1 MGCSAV
7 GIIRFLPRNSL
18 FVSRN
23 RESRFRVMRGLP
35 LFFAIHPYAM
45 THRSALLA
53 TLLLVLNAPLAQAQ
67 VHIDQA
73 VQEASTTRAWLDLYL
88 YVGGSDDWNAV
99 SAAWD
104 AKRVPQPA
112 RLQMLRQ
119 RLEQQ
124 GASRLDDLEQAIR
137 QHGLGEN
144 SVQRYWLAPV
154 IRLKVATQELAWLA
168 SLPMVESIHLVPS
181 LSVDEAHSLPALPVP
196 GGHESAHDLLGASWM
211 WAQGYTGHGRKVYI
225 IDSGVDPGHPAL
237 GSTFWGNFVPASQA
251 WFDPGGSGLPRACD
265 NHGTLV
271 AGVIL
276 GLNAANAD
284 TTGMAPGAVWMA
296 SPAAGN
302 PACQTVDMLAALQFA
317 LDPDGDPATSHDL
330 PDVINNSWSIQLGA
344 PDAEC
349 TGLYRDAFA
358 AIEAAGIAVVF
369 SAGNLGPGPQ
379 TIPSPKNLNIN
390 PVNVFTVGSVNGNQA
405 ALPLAFTS
413 SRGPSTCTGGDSI
426 KPEVVAPGVSVRTTT
441 LNGAYSTA
449 TGTSFAA
456 PQAAGAVLLLKE
468 AFPAASGRQL
478 LESLYFTANDL
489 GAAGEDNEFGMGIFS
504 LENAFNWL
512 VAQGFV
518 PQPVSDSNNIRLTNL
533 NLGPS
538 PTCDTL
544 ISPFLSLENA
554 GPNAITE
561 LVAVVTWQ
569 GITDTVVW
577 QGSLASGNTGF
588 WGLPGEALAVG
599 HGTWSLEVVLVNGT
613 EDPHWLDNS
622 VSGSVVRR
630 PGFSPAFQPREVC
643 EGQQIYLGSSGR
655 ELRWY
660 AQAWSQTPLPEPHSG
675 LWGPFSEDIS
685 LYVTEVFRQTAGASL
700 GTAASLGGIDGAYL
714 TFDAEQP
721 FTLEAVQVYSEGDGQ
736 RRIQLWDQ
744 GGNLL
749 ADTTLF
755 INTGPRVLALGFEVP
770 AGENLR
776 LAASGT
782 LVRLL
787 SRSSGVQFP
796 YTLPGVLSIDR
807 SSLGD
812 SLYPYFFDWQ
822 IVRESCPAEMFLD
835 VEPGSAQPG
844 FLPED
849 TTLYLAAGGSMQW
862 ISLDAQQLDYHWD
875 FGDGTQEVGNNPVHQ
890 YDSAGIFRVYHTASG
905 PSGCKASAAGQV
917 TVLDWALGLP
927 AFPVIGVKLF
937 PNPVEGEL
945 SLSWPPQAGQRLE
958 LRLVDLLGREVLSGS
973 HDAALGLATWDLS
986 SLPAGAYWL
995 DIRLG
1000 NKRQVR
1006 RLAVH

>member
-1 MGCSAV
+1 MTLRPA
-7 GIIRFLPRNSL
+7 FLL
-18 FVSRN
+18 
-23 RESRFRVMRGLP
+23 
-35 LFFAIHPYAM
+35 
-45 THRSALLA
+45 ALL
-53 TLLLVLNAPLAQAQ
+53 LLTVSSASGQA
-67 VHIDQA
+67 HIDLA
-73 VQEASTTRAWLDLYL
+73 VQAAGRQQAMLDLYL
-88 YVGGSDDWNAV
+88 YVGGSEDWNAV

-104 AKRVPQPA
+104 AKRVPQQA
-112 RLQMLRQ
+112 RLAVLRQ

-124 GASRLDDLEQAIR
+124 GAARLDSLEQAIR
-137 QHGLGEN
+137 QRGLGDN
-144 SVQRYWLAPV
+144 SLQRYWLAPV
-154 IRLKVATQELAWLA
+154 IRLSIPSRELSWLA
-168 SLPMVESIHLVPS
+168 SLPMIESIHLVPP
-181 LSVDEAHSLPALPVP
+181 LSADESMSLPALPVP
-196 GGHESAHDLLGASWM
+196 GGHEPAHDLLGASWM

-276 GLNAANAD
+276 GLNPATND

-302 PACQTVDMLAALQFA
+302 PTCQTVDMLAALQFA
-317 LDPDGDPATSHDL
+317 LDPDGDPATTTDL
-330 PDVINNSWSIQLGA
+330 PDVINNSWSVQLGA

-478 LESLYFTANDL
+478 LESLYFTASDL
-489 GAAGEDNEFGMGIFS
+489 GVAGEDNEFGMGIFS

-512 VAQGFV
+512 VSQGFV
-518 PQPVSDSNNIRLTNL
+518 PQPVSDSNDIRLTNL

-544 ISPFLSLENA
+544 IFPFLSLENA

-561 LVAVVTWQ
+561 LLAVITWQ

-577 QGSLASGNTGF
+577 QGSLASGNSGF
-588 WGLPGEALAVG
+588 WGLPGQPLPVG
-599 HGTWSLEVVLVNGT
+599 HGTWKLEVLLVNGK

-622 VSGSVVRR
+622 VSGGVVRR
-630 PGFSPAFQPREVC
+630 PAFSPAFQVREVC
-643 EGQQIYLGSSGR
+643 EGQQMYLGSSGR

-660 AQAWSQTPLPEPHSG
+660 AQPWSQSPLPEPPLG
-675 LWGPFSEDIS
+675 LWGPFSQDSS
-685 LYVTEVFRQTAGASL
+685 LYVTEVFRQTGGASL
-700 GTAASLGGIDGAYL
+700 GTASSLGGIDGAYL

-755 INTGPRVLALGFEVP
+755 INTGPRVLALGFDVP

-776 LAASGT
+776 LGASGT

-787 SRSSGVQFP
+787 SQSSGVQFP
-796 YTLPGVLSIDR
+796 YTLPGVLRIHR

-812 SLYPYFFDWQ
+812 SLYPYFFDWK
-822 IVRESCPAEMFLD
+822 IVRETCPAEVLLE
-835 VEPGSAQPG
+835 VKPGVALPG
-844 FLPED
+844 FQPED
-849 TTLYLAAGGSMQW
+849 STLYLAAGGLMEWQ
-862 ISLDAQQLDYHWD
+862 SLFPQPTGSHWD
-875 FGDGTQEVGNNPVHQ
+875 FGDGIQGSGSGPAHQ
-890 YDSAGIFRVYHTASG
+890 YDSAGVFRVFHTATG
-905 PSGCKASAAGQV
+905 PSGCQASAAGQV
-917 TVLDWALGLP
+917 RVLDWALGLP
-927 AFPVIGVKLF
+927 ALPEIGLRLF
-937 PNPVEGEL
+937 PNPLEGEL
-945 SLSWPPQAGQRLE
+945 NLSWPPQAGKRLE
-958 LRLVDLLGREVLSGS
+958 LRLLDLPGKEVALTTFDATTGRAVWNLSG
-973 HDAALGLATWDLS
+973 
-986 SLPAGAYWL
+986 LPAGAYSL
-995 DIRLG
+995 EIRLE
-1000 NKRQVR
+1000 NQREVH
-1006 RLAVH
+1006 RLILQ